1 MTQEKTQA
9 PEVAAKSSTTQD
21 AGRVAEQFAGFF
33 NYGHLPEHL
42 KPMSKIFGDAMNA
55 LMAEYI
61 AKGGVRGAELT
72 VAVRKLLEAKDAAV
86 RAILPKQAP

>member
-1 MTQEKTQA
+1 
-9 PEVAAKSSTTQD
+9 
-21 AGRVAEQFAGFF
+21 
-33 NYGHLPEHL
+33 
-42 KPMSKIFGDAMNA
+42 MSKIFGDAMNA